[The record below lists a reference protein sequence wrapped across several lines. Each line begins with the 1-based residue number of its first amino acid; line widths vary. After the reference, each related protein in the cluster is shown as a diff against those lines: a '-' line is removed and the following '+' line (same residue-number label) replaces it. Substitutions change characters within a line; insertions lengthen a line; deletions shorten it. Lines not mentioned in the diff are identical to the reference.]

1 MEELEMQTDLTEFMK
16 HIRLGNKDISKYED
30 DDKGIMYHLNTIQLL
45 TKVERLEL
53 SAEEYKKAKFE
64 CKIDKKLE
72 YDIIEVD
79 RPQSKYNITKKEE
92 DRFTIVE
99 SKVKV
104 RVVWNVSNALG
115 IYKSFTN
122 KVDALEYAEEINKNI
137 LPYFE

>member
-1 MEELEMQTDLTEFMK
+1 MQTNLTEFMK

-53 SAEEYKKAKFE
+53 SSEEYKKAKFE
-64 CKIDKKLE
+64 CKIDKNLE
-72 YDIIEVD
+72 YGIIEVY
-79 RPQSKYNITKKEE
+79 RPQSKYIITKKE
-92 DRFTIVE
+92 DDKFTIVD

-122 KVDALEYAEEINKNI
+122 KDDALEYAEEINKNI
-137 LPYFE
+137 LPYFK

>member
-1 MEELEMQTDLTEFMK
+1 MQTNLTEFMK

-30 DDKGIMYHLNTIQLL
+30 EDKGIMYHLNTIQLL

-53 SAEEYKKAKFE
+53 SSEEFKKAEFE
-64 CKIDKKLE
+64 CKIDKNLE
-72 YDIIEVD
+72 YDIIEVE
-79 RPQSKYNITKKEE
+79 RPQPKYNITKKKE
-92 DRFTIVE
+92 DMYTIVN

-122 KVDALEYAEEINKNI
+122 KDDALEYAKEINANI
-137 LPYFE
+137 LPFFE

>member
-1 MEELEMQTDLTEFMK
+1 MQTNLTEFMK

-53 SAEEYKKAKFE
+53 SSEEFKKAKFE
-64 CKIDKKLE
+64 CKIDKNLD

-79 RPQSKYNITKKEE
+79 RPQSKYRITKKEE
-92 DRFTIVE
+92 DRFTIVD

-104 RVVWNVSNALG
+104 RLVWNVSNALG

-122 KVDALEYAEEINKNI
+122 KDDALEYAKEINKTI
-137 LPYFE
+137 LPFFEL